1 MIFEQI
7 KITDVLVIAGLIVAL
22 LMAIFYHMN
31 ELAMSIASG
40 MIGYIGGSAKSI
52 PYKNEKKEGEKNN
65 G

>member
-40 MIGYIGGSAKSI
+40 MIGYIGGSARMTTHPENKN
-52 PYKNEKKEGEKNN
+52 KNEKDG
-65 G
+65 